1 MLGYVNVTVFTFYSI
16 QVKNVLKV
24 PDMLSRSV
32 TIANT
37 LSFTKYEM
45 DQAIDSSI
53 DMKTILQ
60 HLIRNE
66 EKKK

>member
-37 LSFTKYEM
+37 LSLLEM
-45 DQAIDSSI
+45 NQAIDSSI